1 MFVLLAGKAGERKT
15 FECPI
20 YALSI
25 YSMLLLL
32 LAQYKHLDSKIL
44 ATEGNFRSKLKVLNF
59 SNFTLFQLW
68 PNILLKLVIFL
79 LCKNYKV

>member
-32 LAQYKHLDSKIL
+32 LAQYIHLDNKLL
-44 ATEGNFRSKLKVLNF
+44 ATLM
-59 SNFTLFQLW
+59 
-68 PNILLKLVIFL
+68 
-79 LCKNYKV
+79 

>member
-32 LAQYKHLDSKIL
+32 LAQYKHLDSKLL
-44 ATEGNFRSKLKVLNF
+44 ATLTLAVKIFGVTGHFTSKIAPGEVGVCL
-59 SNFTLFQLW
+59 
-68 PNILLKLVIFL
+68 P
-79 LCKNYKV
+79 